1 MDSLSAD
8 LGRIFTYSNFADG
21 VAGAS
26 GGISA
31 ITLFYPLNIIR
42 TKLQTDDPSLKRGI
56 SDVVEEIMRSKAE
69 GGGGGFGA
77 FYTGWKGQ
85 VIALGCS
92 NFVYFYAYNCL
103 KVIVQ
108 KRNKATIG
116 PVQNLAVGAVAG
128 VINVL
133 LTTPLWAVSTRLA
146 VQAKKGTKK
155 GEEPYKGMIDG
166 LVQMYKLAGVRGLWK
181 SVVPNLILVSNP
193 TIHFFVYERV
203 RIIMAKIAKKRGFPL
218 TMIEFFLMGALA
230 KTVATFFTYPLQ
242 VVQSQLR
249 NDAKKPNGKQKY
261 TGTFDCLIKIY
272 DIAGWGGLFR
282 GLFAKLWQTVLTAAF
297 QFMTF
302 EKMRIYVKFVLL
314 WLAGKQK
321 AMIKHK

>member
-1 MDSLSAD
+1 MSLSD
-8 LGRIFTYSNFADG
+8 LSHIFTYENFADG

-31 ITLFYPLNIIR
+31 ISLFYPLNIIR
-42 TKLQTDDPSLKRGI
+42 TKLQTDDPLLKRGI
-56 SDVVEEIMRSKAE
+56 SDVVEEIMRSKE
-69 GGGGGFGA
+69 KGGGGGFGA
-77 FYTGWKGQ
+77 FYKGWKGQ

-92 NFVYFYAYNCL
+92 NFVYFYSYNCL
-103 KVIVQ
+103 KVIIQ

-116 PVQNLAVGAVAG
+116 PIENLAVGAVAG

-146 VQAKKGTKK
+146 VQAKRGVKSGTV
-155 GEEPYKGMIDG
+155 PYKGMIDG
-166 LVQMYKLAGVRGLWK
+166 LMKMHEREGLIGMWK

-193 TIHFFVYERV
+193 TIHFFTYERA
-203 RIIMAKIAKKRGFPL
+203 RIRMAAIAAARGSPL
-218 TMIEFFLMGALA
+218 TSLEFFLMGAFA
-230 KTVATFFTYPLQ
+230 KMVATFLTYPLQ

-249 NDAKKPNGKQKY
+249 NDSKKASGKQKY
-261 TGTFDCLIKIY
+261 NGTLDCLLKVY
-272 DIAGWGGLFR
+272 KIAGWGGLFR

-302 EKMRIYVKFVLL
+302 EKMRIWVRYAMLM
-314 WLAGKQK
+314 LAGKQALMLK
-321 AMIKHK
+321 LQ